1 MPKYIKIATVLGAAA
16 LITAC
21 ERRAEEPV
29 YVEPA
34 PIVAEP
40 TYQKY

>member
-1 MPKYIKIATVLGAAA
+1 MSSTLKIFAA
-16 LITAC
+16 LGTIAFIAAC
-21 ERRAEEPV
+21 EREVEEPV

-34 PIVAEP
+34 PVVAEP